1 MTYRVTHSTTY
12 DYSEPV
18 ALCHNLAHLTP
29 RNHPRQTCLRSDL
42 LINPDPAV
50 ISSGIDF
57 FGNATTF
64 FAIQE
69 PHHKLTVMALHIIR
83 LVPATAPAPVPQ
95 VSWEEVRDLLA
106 QHRDTESLEACQFRF
121 DSVYIKTTA
130 ELAAYASASFP
141 ARRPVLAAV
150 LDLTRRIH
158 ADFRYDLQATTVTT
172 PLSDVF
178 AAGRGVCQD
187 FAHLQI
193 GCLRSLGLAAR
204 YVSGYLATTAATPGQ
219 PRLVGADASHAWLS
233 VYCPGFGWFD
243 VDPTNNQVPSD
254 KHLSLAWGRDYDDVS
269 PIRGVI
275 LGGGQH
281 AVTVAVEVVP
291 ANEAGAEGPA

>member
-1 MTYRVTHSTTY
+1 MIYRVTHATTY

-29 RNHPRQTCLRSDL
+29 RDDRRQQCLNSEL
-42 LINPDPAV
+42 LISPEPAV
-50 ISSGIDF
+50 ISTGRDF

-69 PHHKLTVMALHIIR
+69 PHQKLTVTAMHVIR
-83 LVPATAPAPVPQ
+83 LLPAGVPDPVPEMP
-95 VSWEEVRDLLA
+95 WEQARDFVTRN
-106 QHRDTESLEACQFRF
+106 QNGDHLEACQFVF
-121 DSVYIKTTA
+121 DSIYVKTTA
-130 ELAAYASASFP
+130 ELAAYAAPSFP
-141 ARRPVLAAV
+141 PGRNLLEAV
-150 LDLTRRIH
+150 LDVTRRIH
-158 ADFRYDLQATTVTT
+158 ADFRYDPKATSVAT
-172 PLSDVF
+172 PLSEVF

-204 YVSGYLATTAATPGQ
+204 YVSGYLATTAPAGQ
-219 PRLVGADASHAWLS
+219 GRLIGADASHAWLA
-233 VYCPGFGWFD
+233 VFCPGFGWID
-243 VDPTNNQVPSD
+243 VDPTNNQMVSD
-254 KHLSLAWGRDYDDVS
+254 SHLALAWGRDYDDVS

-281 AVTVAVEVVP
+281 AVAVAVEV
-291 ANEAGAEGPA
+291 ARADEAG